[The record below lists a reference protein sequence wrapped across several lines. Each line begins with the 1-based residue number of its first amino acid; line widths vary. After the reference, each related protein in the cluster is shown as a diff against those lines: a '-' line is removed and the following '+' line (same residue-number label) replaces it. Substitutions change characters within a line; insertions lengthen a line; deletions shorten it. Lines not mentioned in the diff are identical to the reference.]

1 MNDGSDSA
9 AYYLRTEM
17 HKSYISVHSQ
27 IIFYYVMINEFIIFK
42 DLKMFFS
49 VMDYLLVKLY
59 VDLLTIKHIFVNVLF
74 VHVYVIF
81 FCYWKLWIMEL
92 IVIIFRAYLIISF
105 LHSRDEYSV
114 RQNQGH
120 TQVQQQCILIIL
132 HLSKVYP
139 IMFRKTWLIFVKNVK
154 IVCIHLV

>member
-17 HKSYISVHSQ
+17 YKSYISVHSQ

-74 VHVYVIF
+74 VYVYVIF
-81 FCYWKLWIMEL
+81 FCY
-92 IVIIFRAYLIISF
+92 
-105 LHSRDEYSV
+105 
-114 RQNQGH
+114 
-120 TQVQQQCILIIL
+120 
-132 HLSKVYP
+132 
-139 IMFRKTWLIFVKNVK
+139 
-154 IVCIHLV
+154 